1 MEHPLSARTVGR
13 TAVIGGYLV
22 VLAVAGRPIPLAVLM
37 GLLLVAVWAAPLVL
51 TPHRAAG
58 PVVVPPP
65 VPVVDPEEPG
75 PA

>member
-1 MEHPLSARTVGR
+1 VEHPLSARTIGR
-13 TAVIGGYLV
+13 TAVVGAYLV
-22 VLAVAGRPIPLAVLM
+22 ILAVAGRPITLAVLM
-37 GLLLVAVWAAPLVL
+37 GLALVAVWAAPLVL
-51 TPHRAAG
+51 TPHRAAD